1 MLHGGDSVHVWCAVL
16 SPQLLKANEL
26 NLALIAAIPA
36 FVVRHRVV
44 GCTLETASHGCST
57 MLQAAVW
64 AAELRGTD
72 SGSLILGK
80 GCGGWQHVSV
90 LAWDAGKPSGGLLC
104 QSWMQLLT
112 GPGSPWVF
120 CRSSV
125 NPSAPL
131 AQAAGGVVY
140 LLFRWLRPAPVDAKY
155 EALPCR

>member
-125 NPSAPL
+125 NPWHRRL
-131 AQAAGGVVY
+131 AGWCTCCSGGSGRRPWTRSTRRCPAG
-140 LLFRWLRPAPVDAKY
+140 DT
-155 EALPCR
+155 